1 MAAVEVAARGTS
13 RTNAAKPAVMY
24 VYGCWNA
31 AERFQRPGRE
41 AS

>member
-24 VYGCWNA
+24 VYGRWNP
-31 AERFQRPGRE
+31 AEVSATGTE